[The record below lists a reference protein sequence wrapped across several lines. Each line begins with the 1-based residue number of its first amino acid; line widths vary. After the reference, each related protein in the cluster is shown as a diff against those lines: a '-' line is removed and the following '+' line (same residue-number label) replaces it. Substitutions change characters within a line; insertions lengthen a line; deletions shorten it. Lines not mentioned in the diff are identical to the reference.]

1 MTADKNCRYRNRNRK
16 EACFE
21 HCHNWV
27 TDNYSSLNK
36 QIVDDRNHPQKYT
49 NYFDVNI
56 EIVILITVFL
66 VLAFIVHLIF
76 NLRR

>member
-1 MTADKNCRYRNRNRK
+1 MAANKNCRYRNRK
-16 EACFE
+16 KACFE

-36 QIVDDRNHPQKYT
+36 QIKDDRNYLQKYT

-56 EIVILITVFL
+56 QIVILVTVFL
-66 VLAFIVHLIF
+66 VLAFIVYLIF
-76 NLRR
+76 NSRR

>member
-1 MTADKNCRYRNRNRK
+1 MTANKNCSYRYRNRK

-27 TDNYSSLNK
+27 TDNYSPLNK
-36 QIVDDRNHPQKYT
+36 QIVDDRNYLQKYT

-56 EIVILITVFL
+56 QLVIIVTIFL
-66 VLAFIVHLIF
+66 VIAFIVYLIF
-76 NLRR
+76 SLRR